1 MGINNNVGI
10 DTQPLTSTTNNP
22 FVRRIKEAISALVMS
37 SEMAYLFS
45 LQYLK
50 LYELKILTRKCK

>member
-1 MGINNNVGI
+1 MGVNNNVGI
-10 DTQPLTSTTNNP
+10 DIQPLTSATNNP
-22 FVRRIKEAISALVMS
+22 FVRRIKEAISALLMS

-50 LYELKILTRKCK
+50 LYKLKILTRKCK